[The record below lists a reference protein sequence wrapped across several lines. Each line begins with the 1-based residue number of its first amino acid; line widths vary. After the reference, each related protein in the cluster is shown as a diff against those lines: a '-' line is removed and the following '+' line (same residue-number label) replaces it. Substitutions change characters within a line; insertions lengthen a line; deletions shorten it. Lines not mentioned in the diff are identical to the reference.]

1 MAGLVS
7 NLSIELET
15 LKSLEG
21 KVGPIDGAELIGP
34 IDWHSSGSRGNY
46 GKRRTLGTGNQ
57 ADSAL
62 SLSEFLRTHQEAE
75 SVMGFVLNGM
85 AQGGKF
91 NIDYWPE
98 IMKKKKNQ
106 H

>member
-21 KVGPIDGAELIGP
+21 KVDPIDGAELIGP

-46 GKRRTLGTGNQ
+46 GKRRTLGTGYQ

-62 SLSEFLRTHQEAE
+62 SLSEILRTHQEAE

-98 IMKKKKNQ
+98 IMKKKTQ